1 MLHTLTVIFLK
12 EQSCFTLL
20 NFCLSHLQQNSVQA
34 RQITALLSVSSS
46 LRPSVTIGNN
56 FHWCLVRSRPFTG
69 TGRFLAGLFTFLRR
83 QPIVN
88 QLRVGGRNWFRTVI
102 TTMKKTGLSFLHS
115 LSWCVA
121 MLGFKIWLVL
131 HTCEQWEASS
141 AAGNWCR
148 QRTTTDFVQLSPTQA
163 CQLLTVFW
171 QLTLHLDVRE
181 TETEQEKKCSKPL
194 IEMHSVKCYTD
205 PNFFSFTVL

>member
-1 MLHTLTVIFLK
+1 MMLHTLTVIFLK

-46 LRPSVTIGNN
+46 LRPSVTIGNI

-102 TTMKKTGLSFLHS
+102 TTMKKTGPSFLHS

-121 MLGFKIWLVL
+121 MLGFKIWSVL

-148 QRTTTDFVQLSPTQA
+148 QRTTTDLVTHPGLPAVNCVLTTDFASW
-163 CQLLTVFW
+163 CQRDGDWT
-171 QLTLHLDVRE
+171 RE
-181 TETEQEKKCSKPL
+181 KMLKAFNWNAFC
-194 IEMHSVKCYTD
+194 
-205 PNFFSFTVL
+205 